1 MHNQP
6 IRDILRSSTALHNN
20 IKEEEEEE
28 GGKEEEV
35 WRKEFAS
42 Y

>member
-28 GGKEEEV
+28 GGKEVEERSSQV
-35 WRKEFAS
+35 TS
-42 Y
+42 P